1 MQPLHPTDPARVG
14 RYRLTHRLGA
24 GGMGRVYLALTPASR
39 RIVVKVVLTE
49 YADEP
54 DFRARFARE
63 VEAARRVGGFH
74 TAPVV
79 DADPDAPSP
88 WIASAFI
95 PGPSLGL
102 AVREHGPLPQEA
114 LRALAAGITE
124 GLEAIHACG
133 LTHRDLKPDNII
145 LASDGPRIIDF
156 GIVRAPDA
164 ARVTLTGMPVG
175 TPSYMSPEQTEGAV
189 VGPASDVFSL
199 GTVLAYAATGTNPF
213 AAPSVPAVIRRLI
226 GPAPEPDGVPGDLRA
241 LVAACWRHDP
251 ERRPAPVEILALFG
265 DDDLS
270 GAWPPPHLAVPAPG
284 AGPATPAAPGAPGGT
299 GGTGGTAP
307 GPGTAPPSGSPAPL
321 PPPDTAAPGTR
332 SDALTVLE
340 DRARSAAQAGEPGT
354 ALRAHRALLLEQLRV
369 LGPHHHGTLSTR
381 REIARWTEARGDVE
395 DAQHGY
401 EALLVETERVLGP
414 EHVETLRTRR
424 HTAYLVDRAQGHAR
438 ALLLAEPLLHDQ
450 SRVLGPDHP
459 ETLSLRFRIIH
470 WKAADGDRAG
480 ALASLRG
487 LLEDMLRVLGPE
499 HAQTLRCRAYVAHW
513 SGWAGDPHGA
523 VALLLPLLSDQA
535 RVLGPDHADTVRTRE
550 LLREWQDAV
559 GSPGRGL

>member
-1 MQPLHPTDPARVG
+1 MQPLHPTDPRRVG

-79 DADPDAPSP
+79 DADPEAESP

-95 PGPSLGL
+95 PGPSLGR
-102 AVREHGPLPQEA
+102 AVREHGPLPEPA
-114 LRALAAGITE
+114 LRALAAGLTE

-133 LTHRDLKPDNII
+133 LIHRDLKPDNII

-156 GIVRAPDA
+156 GIARAPDA
-164 ARVTLTGMPVG
+164 ARVTMTGMPVG

-189 VGPASDVFSL
+189 VGPSSDVFSM

-213 AAPSVPAVIRRLI
+213 AAQSVPAVIRRLI
-226 GPAPEPDGVPGDLRA
+226 GPAPEPEGVPGPLRD
-241 LVAACWRHDP
+241 LVAACWRHAP
-251 ERRPAPVEILALFG
+251 AARPAPVEILSLFG

-270 GAWPPPHLAVPAPG
+270 GAWPPPHLAGPGPESAPPATGVPA
-284 AGPATPAAPGAPGGT
+284 
-299 GGTGGTAP
+299 
-307 GPGTAPPSGSPAPL
+307 PGTAPPTGSPAPL

-340 DRARSAAQAGEPGT
+340 DRARAAAQTGDPSAALHAY
-354 ALRAHRALLLEQLRV
+354 RALLLEQLRV

-381 REIARWTEARGDVE
+381 REIAHWTGARGDVE
-395 DAQHGY
+395 DARHGY

-414 EHVETLRTRR
+414 DHLETLRTRR
-424 HTAYLVDRAQGHAR
+424 HAALLVDRVHGHDR
-438 ALLLAEPLLHDQ
+438 ALRVAAPLLRDHA
-450 SRVLGPDHP
+450 RVLGGDHP
-459 ETLSLRFRIIH
+459 ETLALRFRVVQ
-470 WKAADGDRAG
+470 WEASGGDRAG
-480 ALASLRG
+480 ALAALRSL
-487 LLEDMLRVLGPE
+487 LDDMLRVLGPE
-499 HAQTLRCRAYVAHW
+499 HAETLRCRAYVAHW

-523 VALLLPLLSDQA
+523 VGQLLTLLSDQA
-535 RVLGPDHADTVRTRE
+535 RVLGPDHEDTDRTRA
-550 LLREWQDAV
+550 LLGEWRSVTD
-559 GSPGRGL
+559 SPDRRF

>member
-1 MQPLHPTDPARVG
+1 VQPLHPTDPARVG

-79 DADPDAPSP
+79 DADPDAESP

-95 PGPSLGL
+95 PGPSLGR
-102 AVREHGPLPQEA
+102 AVREHGPLPEEA
-114 LRALAAGITE
+114 LRALAAGLTE

-156 GIVRAPDA
+156 GIARAPDA

-175 TPSYMSPEQTEGAV
+175 TPSYMSPEQTEGTV

-251 ERRPAPVEILALFG
+251 ASRPAPAEILSLFG

-270 GAWPPPHLAVPAPG
+270 GAWPPPHLTGPGQGSVPP
-284 AGPATPAAPGAPGGT
+284 PT
-299 GGTGGTAP
+299 GVP
-307 GPGTAPPSGSPAPL
+307 GPGTAPPTGSPAPL

-332 SDALTVLE
+332 SDALTALE
-340 DRARSAAQAGEPGT
+340 DRARAAAQAGEPAS

-381 REIARWTEARGDVE
+381 REIAHWTGARGDVE

-401 EALLVETERVLGP
+401 EALLVETERVLGA

-424 HTAYLVDRAQGHAR
+424 HAAYLVDRTQGHDR

-470 WKAADGDRAG
+470 WEAAGGDHAG
-480 ALASLRG
+480 ALASLRV
-487 LLEDMLRVLGPE
+487 LLEDMLRVLGPD
-499 HAQTLRCRAYVAHW
+499 HAETLRCRAYVAHW
-513 SGWAGDPHGA
+513 SGWVGDPHGA
-523 VALLLPLLSDQA
+523 VGLLLPLLSDQA
-535 RVLGPDHADTVRTRE
+535 RVLGPDHEDTARTRA
-550 LLREWQDAV
+550 LLREWQGV
-559 GSPGRGL
+559 VNSPGRGF